1 MGPDAVGLG
10 QGGLSPVADKLLKAV
25 ETLSMKG
32 EKSKPE
38 LVPTVAGSILY
49 NSHLVFQMLKR
60 LILE

>member
-1 MGPDAVGLG
+1 MRVYCGPRVGPDAVGLG

-38 LVPTVAGSILY
+38 LVPTVAGSPGG
-49 NSHLVFQMLKR
+49 VKR
-60 LILE
+60 D